1 MLDLEA
7 ELDAVI
13 AALTRERVEYAVCGG
28 VAMAIHGFIRATED
42 LDLFVKPEDFDRL
55 AAAIAGLG
63 FTGSAP
69 MIRRLIKVDQVDGE
83 MLAVDLSAVTPVTEQ
98 VWQTREVVIWN
109 ERPLSIVSREG
120 LIALKRLRGTAQDLV
135 DIERLASGDGNVV
148 RSIRRLSQLRSL
160 CLSLA
165 RANRQK

>member
-13 AALTRERVEYAVCGG
+13 AALTREGVEYAVCGG

-42 LDLFVKPEDFDRL
+42 LDLFVKPEDTDRV
-55 AAAIAGLG
+55 AAAVVGLG

-69 MIRRLIKVDQVDGE
+69 MIRRLTKIDQLDGE
-83 MLAVDLSAVTPVTEQ
+83 MLAIDLSPVTPATEQ
-98 VWQTREVVIWN
+98 VWQMREVVTWN

-120 LIALKRLRGTAQDLV
+120 LIALKRLRSTAQDLV
-135 DIERLASGDGNVV
+135 DIERLATGDGNVV

-165 RANRQK
+165 KANSQK